1 MKLGVPQGSVL
12 GPLLFIIFINDLPFF
27 QINIL
32 SNLFAYDTA
41 LLFSGSSISSVISN
55 FKTVLKILIE
65 WCNFNRLFINWSKK
79 FIMFITNKRVIIPE
93 HLDLGDIRL
102 IAVKKF
108 KLLGFII
115 DSKLELK
122 LHVAQ
127 TCLTINRKLYS
138 IKRLFYLPF
147 KVKIQF
153 FKSFILP
160 YFDYLIIFNNLF
172 SQTCNS

>member
-1 MKLGVPQGSVL
+1 M
-12 GPLLFIIFINDLPFF
+12 
-27 QINIL
+27 
-32 SNLFAYDTA
+32 
-41 LLFSGSSISSVISN
+41 LFSGSSISCVISN
-55 FKTVLKILIE
+55 FKAGLKILIE
-65 WCNFNRLFINWSKK
+65 WCNFNRLFINWSKT
-79 FIMFITNKRVIIPE
+79 FIMFITNKRVIIPIN
-93 HLDLGDIRL
+93 LDFGDIHL

-115 DSKLELK
+115 DSKLIFK

-138 IKRLFYLPF
+138 IKSLFYLPF

-160 YFDYLIIFNNLF
+160 YFDHGLSLTIYFHKNAIRKLCKLYYICLKKLFNF
-172 SQTCNS
+172 SFLDKTKRFGFIWI